1 MGEIR
6 GFERRSVCGCGWV
19 GVVVVGGD
27 GGGGG
32 GGWRMTISVQR
43 ESRDYRQLTTTYMH
57 NFTLPW
63 YWATALISP

>member
-1 MGEIR
+1 MWVWVG
-6 GFERRSVCGCGWV
+6 GCG
-19 GVVVVGGD
+19 GG
-27 GGGGG
+27 GLVMGGGG